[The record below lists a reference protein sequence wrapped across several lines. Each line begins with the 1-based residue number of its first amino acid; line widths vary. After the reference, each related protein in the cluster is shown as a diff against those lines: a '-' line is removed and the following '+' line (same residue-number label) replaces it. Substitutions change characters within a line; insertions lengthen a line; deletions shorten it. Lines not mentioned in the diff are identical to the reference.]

1 MTYIDFMRRKFR
13 NLKYFIVMFFALSL
27 LFAFVVLY
35 FMIYSKSDSQSNA
48 NDSHKE
54 KSTKEIIKPEVSNL
68 DIQSALMPDEL
79 YFLRS
84 K

>member
-35 FMIYSKSDSQSNA
+35 FMIYSKSDSKSNA
-48 NDSHKE
+48 NYNFKE
-54 KSTKEIIKPEVSNL
+54 NGMEEIIKPEVSNL

>member
-1 MTYIDFMRRKFR
+1 M
-13 NLKYFIVMFFALSL
+13 LFALSL
-27 LFAFVVLY
+27 LFVFVVLY
-35 FMIYSKSDSQSNA
+35 FMIYSKSDSKSNS
-48 NDSHKE
+48 NYNFKE
-54 KSTKEIIKPEVSNL
+54 NAMEENIEPKASNL

>member
-35 FMIYSKSDSQSNA
+35 FMIYSKSDSKSNS
-48 NDSHKE
+48 NYNFKE
-54 KSTKEIIKPEVSNL
+54 NGMEEIIKPEVSNL

>member
-35 FMIYSKSDSQSNA
+35 FMIYSKSDSKSNS
-48 NDSHKE
+48 NYNFKE
-54 KSTKEIIKPEVSNL
+54 NAMEENIEPEAFNL